1 MEGARWNSKSA
12 VDAGVKVTR
21 NPGHP
26 VPLHEGKTGSFP
38 GVEEDVVDATTL
50 RDRECLMDDHAEAKR
65 PFVKGASCHHVMGG
79 ETEMVDRHGLA
90 KMNYGLGTQ
99 EGIIWTG

>member
-21 NPGHP
+21 NTGDP
-26 VPLHEGKTGSFP
+26 VPLHEGETGSFP

-50 RDRECLMDDHAEAKR
+50 RDREGLVNDHAEAKH
-65 PFVKGASCHHVMGG
+65 PPVKGARCPHVMGG
-79 ETEMVDRHGLA
+79 ETDMVDRHGLA
-90 KMNYGLGTQ
+90 EMNYGFGTQ
-99 EGIIWTG
+99 EGVI

>member
-1 MEGARWNSKSA
+1 
-12 VDAGVKVTR
+12 
-21 NPGHP
+21 
-26 VPLHEGKTGSFP
+26 
-38 GVEEDVVDATTL
+38 
-50 RDRECLMDDHAEAKR
+50 MDDHAEAKR
-65 PFVKGASCHHVMGG
+65 PFVKGARCHHVMGG